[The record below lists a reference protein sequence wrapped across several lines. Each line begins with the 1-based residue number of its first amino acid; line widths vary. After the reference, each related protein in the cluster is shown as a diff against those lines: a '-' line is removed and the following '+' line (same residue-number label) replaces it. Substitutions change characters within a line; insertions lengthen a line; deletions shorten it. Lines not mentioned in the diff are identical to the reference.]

1 MTDTTENRLPT
12 ANTTED
18 DAMPVSAQIMAAAD
32 GNAEATTPRIDSGTI
47 SRFLVLLLA
56 LVNQGLTMFG
66 HPVLNIDDTTITQL
80 VSLAWT
86 AGSAIWC
93 YWKDNDVTAKA
104 RVKKAR
110 LPASRGLDKPDG
122 RRGFSQTAVRHRN
135 VMLRGLN
142 RFMAEQFGD
151 HEQVVCGGVGRGGE
165 PVAQRVRGVSVR
177 QQMTD
182 VVPDIGLLHM
192 ADEPA
197 REQSNPERP

>member
-12 ANTTED
+12 ANTTEYA
-18 DAMPVSAQIMAAAD
+18 AMLVSAQIMAAAD
-32 GNAEATTPRIDSGTI
+32 DDDAEATTPRIDGGTI

-110 LPASRGLDKPDG
+110 LSA
-122 RRGFSQTAVRHRN
+122 RH
-135 VMLRGLN
+135 
-142 RFMAEQFGD
+142 A
-151 HEQVVCGGVGRGGE
+151 
-165 PVAQRVRGVSVR
+165 A
-177 QQMTD
+177 
-182 VVPDIGLLHM
+182 
-192 ADEPA
+192 
-197 REQSNPERP
+197 